1 MSTDTKI
8 IAITGGIGSGQSTA
22 SKILE
27 ANHNCKLINA
37 DLVSR
42 DIVRLNLKVKEH
54 LREEFGTEIFDA
66 QDELKRKE
74 FAAIV
79 FADKNTVQRLNQI
92 IHPALVEELI
102 NQIDIA
108 VDQNKHDLIII
119 DAALIYE
126 LAIER
131 YFDAVIVV
139 YADHD
144 IRLKRVIERDN
155 LSEQQIRDRINN
167 QFELEEKKE
176 WADVVIYNNG
186 SLSELEHEV
195 ERAYNE
201 LQTLFLQKK

>member
-1 MSTDTKI
+1 MSVDTKI

-37 DLVSR
+37 DLVAR

-66 QDELKRKE
+66 NDELKRKE

-176 WADVVIYNNG
+176 WADVVINNSG
-186 SLSELEHEV
+186 TLEELEQEI

-201 LQTLFLQKK
+201 LQALFLQKK